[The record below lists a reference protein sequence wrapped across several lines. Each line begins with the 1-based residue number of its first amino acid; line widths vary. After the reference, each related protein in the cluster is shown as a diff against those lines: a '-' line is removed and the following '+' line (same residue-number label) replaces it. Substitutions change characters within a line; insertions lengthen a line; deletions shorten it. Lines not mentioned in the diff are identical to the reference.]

1 MLKTITNY
9 IRSQTKS
16 MKHYKRKTSIVEAVQ
31 WNGYNL
37 QEVKDFTGSNAD
49 VEYGEN
55 NDNDVVA
62 DIIIHTNGCDVRL
75 KKGDYIIKNVHGEF
89 HYCEPTLFEETYE
102 EA

>member
-1 MLKTITNY
+1 
-9 IRSQTKS
+9 
-16 MKHYKRKTSIVEAVQ
+16 MKHYKRKTSIVEALQ

-49 VEYGEN
+49 VEYGAN

-75 KKGDYIIKNVHGEF
+75 KKGDYIIKNQYGDYDCISKEQIKSDYVVVS
-89 HYCEPTLFEETYE
+89 TDKV
-102 EA
+102 